1 MICHSLLGNR
11 TTRIPCVIGTNSAPT
26 TAKSLKMRQIN
37 SCINHFEIE
46 LNLTLLEA
54 GIYQAGIQEICF
66 CKNGAKTMNQY
77 LKNGAEYNK
86 NNCKNGAI

>member
-11 TTRIPCVIGTNSAPT
+11 ATRISCVVGANSAPT

-46 LNLTLLEA
+46 LNLALLET
-54 GIYQAGIQEICF
+54 GT
-66 CKNGAKTMNQY
+66 K
-77 LKNGAEYNK
+77 
-86 NNCKNGAI
+86 

>member
-11 TTRIPCVIGTNSAPT
+11 ATRIPSTIEE
-26 TAKSLKMRQIN
+26 SLKMRQIN

-66 CKNGAKTMNQY
+66 CKNGAKTMN
-77 LKNGAEYNK
+77 
-86 NNCKNGAI
+86 